1 LYSNHMEQ
9 VDLQLQRSPRP
20 LPTMRINPDKKDLL
34 DFVFEDFTLENYDP
48 YPGIKAPVAI

>member
-1 LYSNHMEQ
+1 MEQ
-9 VDLQLQRSPRP
+9 VDLQLTRSPRP
-20 LPTMRINPDKKDLL
+20 LPTMRINPEKKDLL